1 LNDQA
6 VPDLSRLKRRLT
18 ALFAVVSAA
27 VISGAIAYDIN
38 YRAELKADA
47 ENLLLSVEKATVE
60 HLTHWT
66 RERVKTA
73 DSLLDTP
80 FFSVYLNRLAADHG
94 DREAAA
100 LCRQRLEAYLR
111 HNPYDAAL
119 IAGPDGQ
126 VLVSAGVKLKSL
138 CPVARKLISRAG
150 ASGKVEIGEFY
161 RSAEDEDPHIDF
173 VVRAARGPAGRKLFL
188 LLRSRP
194 KEYLYPLLD
203 AWPVATSTGE
213 TLLARRDGD
222 KVTFLSWLRKGG
234 SKPMAKQLPLDTP
247 ELPAALAL
255 KGRSGVIRG
264 VDYSGAKVLAA
275 VSPLPGTTW
284 AVVTKINWDE
294 IMRDAGKFSGLLA
307 LLTLAL
313 LGAGGTGAYLLF
325 RLQAE
330 AYERAYREAAGGKK
344 LAEAELRR
352 TEAIF
357 TQFME
362 HSPIYVFFKDERIR
376 PILLSRNF
384 EKMLGRPLK
393 ELIGRSMDELFP
405 SDFAKKMVSDDLQLL
420 KEGKDVVLEEE
431 LNGRSYITTKFPI
444 SIEGKPRY
452 LAGYTIDVTE
462 QKRAEAALR
471 RSEQE
476 LKEAQR
482 LARIGNWTLDL
493 GTKKLYWSEEI
504 FRIFELDP
512 DKFGAS
518 YEAFLG
524 AIHPE
529 DREAVNRAYTESL
542 ENKTRYD
549 IMHRLLMKDGRVK
562 YVNECCETFYD
573 EAGRPLRSVGT
584 VQDISE
590 RRAAEEALLRSE
602 KNLKEAQRL
611 ASIGSW
617 EWDAE
622 KDTITWSE
630 EYYRIYGLDPARRP
644 PGYEEHLKVYT
655 RESAALLDA
664 AVKKNMATG
673 EPYELDLELSLPGP
687 ARWITARSETLRD
700 AQGRITGLRGTAQD
714 ITGRKLAEA
723 ALRESEAVVRAKL
736 QALLSPEGEMPEL
749 ELGDILDVPELQV
762 IMDEFYKLTKIGIGI
777 IDMKGKVLVG
787 TGWQDICT
795 KFHRVNPETYRNC
808 LESDMLLTEGVEHG
822 KCKSYLCKNNL
833 RDIATP
839 IVVGGSHLGNL
850 FLGQFLYADE
860 SQDEALFRQQALKY
874 GFDEKEYLA
883 AYERLPRFGR
893 EQVDVVMRFYMKFS
907 ELVSTLSYGKI
918 KLARAL
924 AQSRR
929 AQLEREKLNLE
940 LAAKN
945 QEMENFLYIT
955 THDLRS
961 PLVNIQGFS
970 QNLEHYIRELK
981 EGLAQAQAPREIKA
995 GLEKLTGE
1003 KIPEA
1008 LEFVVG
1014 SSRKMDSL
1022 ITALLKVSR
1031 AGRVEMKPEKI
1042 EMDNL
1047 LNKILD
1053 AMRFQLQEAGA
1064 EIKAGALPPCKADPG
1079 AVNQMFTNLL
1089 DNAVKYRDPG
1099 RRLVVEVQGELKGE
1113 MVVYRVADN
1122 GPGIPE
1128 TDLHRIWNVF
1138 YSHERTNQNRGEGI
1152 GLPMVR
1158 RIVEKNGGSIR
1169 AESREGQGSV
1179 FYVELPAAGE
1189 GK

>member
-1 LNDQA
+1 MNDQA
-6 VPDLSRLKRRLT
+6 VPELSGLKRRLL
-18 ALFAVVSAA
+18 ALFAAVSAA

-73 DSLLDTP
+73 ESLLDTP

-100 LCRQRLEAYLR
+100 LCRQRLEAYLK

-126 VLVSAGVKLKSL
+126 VLVSAGLKLKSL
-138 CPVARKLISRAG
+138 CPVAGKLISRADS
-150 ASGKVEIGEFY
+150 SGKVEIGEFY
-161 RSAEDEDPHIDF
+161 RSAEDTDPHIDF

-203 AWPVATSTGE
+203 AWPVATATGE

-234 SKPMAKQLPLDTP
+234 SKPMTKQLPLDTP

-264 VDYSGAKVLAA
+264 VDYSGADVLAA
-275 VSPLPGTTW
+275 VSPLPGTSW

-313 LGAGGTGAYLLF
+313 MGAGGTGAYLLF

-344 LAEAELRR
+344 LAEAELRK
-352 TEAIF
+352 TNEIF

-362 HSPIYVFFKDERIR
+362 HSPIHVFFKDENIR

-384 EKMLGRPLK
+384 EKMVGRPLK

-405 SDFAKKMVSDDLQLL
+405 SDFAKKMVADDMRILR
-420 KEGKDVVLEEE
+420 EGKEVVLDEE
-431 LNGRSYITTKFPI
+431 LDGRNYITTKFPI

-462 QKRAEAALR
+462 QKQAEAALR

-493 GTKKLYWSEEI
+493 GSGKLYWSEEI
-504 FRIFELDP
+504 FRIFEIDP
-512 DKFGAS
+512 EKFGAS
-518 YEAFLG
+518 YEAFLE

-529 DREAVNRAYTESL
+529 DREAVNNAYTESL
-542 ENKTRYD
+542 KTRAPYD
-549 IMHRLLMKDGRVK
+549 IIHRLLMSDGRIK
-562 YVNECCETFYD
+562 YVNECCETVY
-573 EAGRPLRSVGT
+573 GRDGRALRSVGT
-584 VQDISE
+584 VQDITE
-590 RRAAEEALLRSE
+590 RRRAEEELRAS
-602 KNLKEAQRL
+602 KARL
-611 ASIGSW
+611 QSIMDSMLEGCQLIGFDW
-617 EWDAE
+617 RYLYLNNAAV
-622 KDTITWSE
+622 TQA
-630 EYYRIYGLDPARRP
+630 RMARRDLVGHTMMECY
-644 PGYEEHLKVYT
+644 PGIESTELFSALRHCMQDRVSLRMEYEFAYPDGT
-655 RESAALLDA
+655 RRWH
-664 AVKKNMATG
+664 
-673 EPYELDLELSLPGP
+673 DLGIQP
-687 ARWITARSETLRD
+687 AEEGLFVMTHDITAS
-700 AQGRITGLRGTAQD
+700 
-714 ITGRKLAEA
+714 KLAAA
-723 ALRESEAVVRAKL
+723 ALRESEAAVRSKL
-736 QALLSPEGEMPEL
+736 QALLSPEAEMTEL
-749 ELGDILDVPELQV
+749 ELGDILDVPELQA
-762 IMDEFYKLTKIGIGI
+762 IMDEFYKLTNIGIGI
-777 IDMKGKVLVG
+777 IDIKGKVLVG

-795 KFHRVNPETYRNC
+795 KFHRVNPKTARNC
-808 LESDMLLTEGVEHG
+808 LESDMLPTEGVEHG

-839 IVVGGSHLGNL
+839 IVVGGRHLGNL
-850 FLGQFLYADE
+850 FLGQFLYEDE
-860 SQDEALFRQQALKY
+860 SQDEALFRQQAVKY

-893 EQVDVVMRFYMKFS
+893 EQVETVMRFYMKFS
-907 ELVSTLSYGKI
+907 ELISTLSYGKI

-924 AQSRR
+924 AQSRQ
-929 AQLEREKLNLE
+929 AESEKEKINLA
-940 LAAKN
+940 LASKN

-1008 LEFVVG
+1008 LDFVIG
-1014 SSRKMDSL
+1014 SSRKMDAL
-1022 ITALLKVSR
+1022 ISALLKVSR
-1031 AGRVEMKPEKI
+1031 VGRVEMKPETI
-1042 EMDNL
+1042 EMGGL
-1047 LNKILD
+1047 LQKVLD
-1053 AMRFQLQEAGA
+1053 AMRFQLETAGA
-1064 EIKAGALPPCKADPG
+1064 EVKAGALPPCKADPG
-1079 AVNQMFTNLL
+1079 AVNQLFSNLI
-1089 DNAVKYRDPG
+1089 DNAVKYRDES
-1099 RRLVVEVQGELKGE
+1099 RRLVVGVEGELRGD
-1113 MVVYRVADN
+1113 RVLYKISDN
-1122 GPGIPE
+1122 GPGIPRK
-1128 TDLHRIWNVF
+1128 DLEKIWNVF
-1138 YSHERTNQNRGEGI
+1138 YSHERPAGAKGEGI

-1158 RIVEKNGGSIR
+1158 RLVEKSGGSIR
-1169 AESREGQGSV
+1169 AESDEGQGMT
-1179 FYVELPAAGE
+1179 FYIELPAVVE